1 MTTPSDRIDLKRVLV
16 VHESCDRGCLILVVA
31 CGPEMPHQVFKR
43 SVSSAEVPVTARLVG
58 IHPNAAGEQANR
70 ELNQGAAVGISPETH
85 QCGNRQPLAAFMPV
99 PLADLGIELGER
111 QFPSSRQIPIV
122 LQPGERCLRLGPLI
136 GLERFDAGAESIR
149 CERAAQRGERR
160 PRVVADKDVVIGE
173 RRRHERYV
181 ISVAAP
187 SQAQDRRG
195 ANPTVTVGCQLSER
209 RLRGGII
216 NPRQQGQCQ
225 ARGLAILERGFRCC
239 PGEAAHKLT
248 LCLAAPTRSTRHVPQ
263 CRISALNAPNR
274 HISSHRHPQLI
285 A

>member
-1 MTTPSDRIDLKRVLV
+1 MRGSTEQWELAEEDHRIPTGAQGPGWLVYPVWLAPEFGRWRRSLTGALSEMPMHGELWRGPTGRRLARDRVWMTTPSDRIDLKRVLV

-43 SVSSAEVPVTARLVG
+43 GVSSAEVPVTARLVG

-136 GLERFDAGAESIR
+136 GLECFDAGAESIR

-160 PRVVADKDVVIGE
+160 PRVVADKDVVSE
-173 RRRHERYV
+173 
-181 ISVAAP
+181 SVAATNATSSASP
-187 SQAQDRRG
+187 LH
-195 ANPTVTVGCQLSER
+195 P
-209 RLRGGII
+209 RLKIAA
-216 NPRQQGQCQ
+216 
-225 ARGLAILERGFRCC
+225 ARIR
-239 PGEAAHKLT
+239 P
-248 LCLAAPTRSTRHVPQ
+248 
-263 CRISALNAPNR
+263 
-274 HISSHRHPQLI
+274 
-285 A
+285 